1 MSASPALYRK
11 PPASGVSVLTPFL
24 RHVNT
29 GTLAFVMFVAVA
41 LLNTTHGKDS
51 EPRESTPPKAAKSE
65 VVIDY
70 FSFSPKTLTTP
81 VGATVAKK
89 DTQAVS
95 AQLTD
100 EKFH

>member
-1 MSASPALYRK
+1 MSASPAHYPK
-11 PPASGVSVLTPFL
+11 PPASCVSVLTAFL

-51 EPRESTPPKAAKSE
+51 ASTPPKAAKTE

-70 FSFSPKTLTTP
+70 FSFSPKTLTAP
-81 VGATVAKK
+81 VGATVTKK
-89 DTQAVS
+89 DTQTVS

>member
-1 MSASPALYRK
+1 
-11 PPASGVSVLTPFL
+11 
-24 RHVNT
+24 
-29 GTLAFVMFVAVA
+29 MFVAVA

-51 EPRESTPPKAAKSE
+51 ASTPPKAAKTE
-65 VVIDY
+65 VVIDN
-70 FSFSPKTLTTP
+70 FSFSPKTLTAP
-81 VGATVAKK
+81 VGATVTKK